1 MANALP
7 SKSRKCAQLTGS
19 TSNCVDGKTDFKQLN
34 KNKRKRHKTQQKVS
48 TIKVTASFNI
58 WK

>member
-34 KNKRKRHKTQQKVS
+34 KNKQNRCNTQQKVS
-48 TIKVTASFNI
+48 PIKTTASFTI